1 MDQKLLITIGLLSFI
16 IALAGVGA
24 YIDIL
29 VEGKSKYIGYASLVT
44 LMTVG
49 LFTIVFLVLLGFC
62 SLIKSFI

>member
-29 VEGKSKYIGYASLVT
+29 VEGKSI
-44 LMTVG
+44 
-49 LFTIVFLVLLGFC
+49 
-62 SLIKSFI
+62 